1 MCPQGRNCGPLYLRA
16 KRRAQTYWVY
26 TEVLDSREN
35 LCNHEL
41 AFSIDAGLGDTLNI
55 KFKDVVDGTVI
66 NFAVGLSFIEAKG
79 EIIQESLASKMIK
92 VDFPNKLFM
101 TIEHSLHI
109 PGRFEFEFW
118 YTSQDENYGNETQLE
133 ENLDETYDYRL
144 YQI

>member
-1 MCPQGRNCGPLYLRA
+1 
-16 KRRAQTYWVY
+16 
-26 TEVLDSREN
+26 
-35 LCNHEL
+35 
-41 AFSIDAGLGDTLNI
+41 
-55 KFKDVVDGTVI
+55 
-66 NFAVGLSFIEAKG
+66 
-79 EIIQESLASKMIK
+79 MIK